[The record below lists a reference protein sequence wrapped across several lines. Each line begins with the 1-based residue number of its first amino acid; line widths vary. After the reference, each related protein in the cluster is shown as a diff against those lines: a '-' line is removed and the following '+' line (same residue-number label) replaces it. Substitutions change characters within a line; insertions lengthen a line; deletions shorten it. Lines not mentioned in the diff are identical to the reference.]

1 VAETGSGVPPAVRT
15 VTLADLYWAQ
25 GERETA
31 NRIVEEILR
40 RDPGNARALAWQAA
54 RREEPLEKKLR
65 DFLRAFAKEYG
76 YDLS

>member
-1 VAETGSGVPPAVRT
+1 VQT
-15 VTLADLYWAQ
+15 VTLAEVYWAQ

-31 NRIVEEILR
+31 NRIVGEILR

-54 RREEPLEKKLR
+54 RREDPLEKTLR
-65 DFLRAFAKEYG
+65 EFLRAAAKEYG